1 MSGPVSPTPTARDY
15 VENYLGEDEV
25 LTSARVR
32 ARDSGCP
39 AVAASVGATLRF
51 LAATSRARA
60 VVEVGTGTGVSGL
73 YLYRGMSPD
82 GVLTSI
88 DVEPEHQR
96 HARRA
101 FTAAGIA
108 SGRQRL
114 ILGRALDVL
123 PRLTDAAY
131 DLVFVDAVRTEYPR
145 YLEECVR
152 LLRIGGVITMD
163 NVLARGVVADPEHR
177 TAEVIAL
184 REVARMA
191 RADDRLAPVLL
202 PVGDGLLAAARV
214 R

>member
-1 MSGPVSPTPTARDY
+1 MSPSPRAGDY
-15 VENYLGEDEV
+15 VEGYLAEDEV
-25 LTSARVR
+25 LLSARAR
-32 ARDSGCP
+32 ADESGAAP
-39 AVAASVGATLRF
+39 VATSVGATLRF
-51 LAATSRARA
+51 LAATSQARA

-73 YLYRGMSPD
+73 YLYQGMTAD

-96 HARRA
+96 HARAA
-101 FTAAGIA
+101 FTASGVA

-131 DLVFVDAVRTEYPR
+131 DLVFIDAVKTEYPR

-152 LLRIGGVITMD
+152 LLRVGGVVALD
-163 NVLARGVVADPEHR
+163 NVLAQGDVADPGVR

-191 RADDRLAPVLL
+191 RADDRLAPVII